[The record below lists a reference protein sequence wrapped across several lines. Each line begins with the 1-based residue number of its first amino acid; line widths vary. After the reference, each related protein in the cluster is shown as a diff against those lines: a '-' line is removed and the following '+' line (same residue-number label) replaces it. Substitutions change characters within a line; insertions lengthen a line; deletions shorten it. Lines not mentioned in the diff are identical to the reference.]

1 MKLRI
6 LLADDHEIVRRGLR
20 ALLEKHEGWEV
31 CGEASDGRE
40 CVDKALQ
47 LNPDVVIVDI
57 GMPNLNGLDT
67 TRQLLQ
73 HDPHF
78 KVIVLTITDSDQV
91 IREALDAGARGFVLK
106 SDAAR
111 DLVSAV
117 EALQNK
123 RMFFTPRVNDMVLAG
138 FLEKGQWL
146 NVSSILDVIKL
157 QPLQLKLSVVIVA
170 TDNEQRALQVLVD
183 GSSVA
188 RLVHACANF
197 PVAGDDPV
205 TRSLRALNPDVI
217 LVDIPVDNS
226 QFALRAIELL
236 HQEVPE
242 SAIFAIGSISQP
254 QVIVNAMR
262 AGAREFIERPTTTAD
277 LLEAFA
283 RLTTRTQRRNLLS

>member
-6 LLADDHEIVRRGLR
+6 LVADDHAIVRRGLR

-57 GMPNLNGLDT
+57 GMPNLNGLDA

-91 IREALDAGARGFVLK
+91 IRECLDAGARGFVHK
-106 SDAAR
+106 ADAAR

-123 RMFFTPRVNDMVLAG
+123 RMFFTPRVNDLVLAG
-138 FLEKGQWL
+138 FLEKGQTVSL
-146 NVSSILDVIKL
+146 NEAPKL
-157 QPLQLKLSVVIVA
+157 PTLTAEKLSVVIVA
-170 TDNEQRALQVLVD
+170 TDNEQRALLQVLVD
-183 GSSVA
+183 GTSVA
-188 RLVHACANF
+188 QVVQAWADF
-197 PVAGDDPV
+197 SVAGADPV
-205 TRSLRALNPDVI
+205 NRRVRAANPDVI
-217 LVDIPVDNS
+217 LVDIPVYNS
-226 QFALRAIELL
+226 QFAVLAIELL

-242 SAIFAIGSISQP
+242 STIVAIGSLSQP
-254 QVIVNAMR
+254 QVIDNAMR
-262 AGAREFIERPTTTAD
+262 AGAREFIARPTTAAD
-277 LLEAFA
+277 LLDTFG
-283 RLTTRTQRRNLLS
+283 RVKFGRSIPDSIN